1 MVLPFNKFQVFMKSE
16 KGQTIVEYALIL
28 ALITL
33 TVIVILRLMGPAIS
47 NFFQDVGTTVD
58 GAT

>member
-1 MVLPFNKFQVFMKSE
+1 MALPFIKFQLFFKSE
-16 KGQTIVEYALIL
+16 KGQTTIEYALLL

-33 TVIVILRLMGPAIS
+33 IVIVVLRFMGPAIS
-47 NFFQDVGTTVD
+47 NFFQEVSTTVD